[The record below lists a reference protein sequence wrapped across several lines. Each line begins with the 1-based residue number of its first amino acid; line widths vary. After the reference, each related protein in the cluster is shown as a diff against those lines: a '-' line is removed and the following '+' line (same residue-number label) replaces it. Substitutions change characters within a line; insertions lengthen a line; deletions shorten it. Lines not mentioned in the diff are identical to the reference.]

1 MSRTEAAPLFAFSI
15 IAKTGLSQQ
24 EALKAATLGPAELLG
39 LQSQIG
45 SLEVGKLA
53 NLIVLDGS
61 PFETETSIDTVYV
74 EGSAVY
80 EDN

>member
-1 MSRTEAAPLFAFSI
+1 LSRAEAAPLFALSI
-15 IAKTGLSQQ
+15 IAKTGLSKQD
-24 EALKAATLGPAELLG
+24 ALKAATLGPAELLG

-53 NLIVLDGS
+53 NLIILDGS
-61 PFETETSIDTVYV
+61 PFETETSIESVYV
-74 EGSAVY
+74 EGGAVY